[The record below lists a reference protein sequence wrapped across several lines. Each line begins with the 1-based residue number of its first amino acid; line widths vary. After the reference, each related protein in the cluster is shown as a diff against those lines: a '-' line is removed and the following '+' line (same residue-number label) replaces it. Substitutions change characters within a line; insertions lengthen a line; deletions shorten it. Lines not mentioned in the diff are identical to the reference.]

1 MTVLECV
8 DAGLSRQNTD
18 KPRPTDT
25 RVAAIAPVPAARSRF
40 RASLDRLA
48 ALMRP
53 LMGGSGDTGR
63 PTQPLGPDADP
74 QLRRAQTLALAGR
87 LATGLVH
94 DFNNALL
101 VAVASL
107 DLIAE
112 AAHDAALVQEQ
123 AQAASDALRRASDV
137 ARQLMIVGRPDEGS
151 RREVDLGDI
160 VRATTMLAE
169 PLTRPGIELSV
180 CRPPHALPVQ
190 VNPGQIER
198 AILNLCLNARDA
210 MPDGGTLHITTRT
223 AIRWVARDDGG
234 RGRFPVTYAVV
245 DVSDTGPG
253 IPQRLHD
260 KVFEPFFTT
269 KPAGQGSGLGL
280 AMVRETVVAHG
291 GLVELT
297 SDPLGT
303 TVRILLPLC

>member
-18 KPRPTDT
+18 KPRLTDT
-25 RVAAIAPVPAARSRF
+25 RVAAIAAVPEARSRF
-40 RASLDRLA
+40 RSSLARLA
-48 ALMRP
+48 ALVRP

-63 PTQPLGPDADP
+63 PTQPSGPEADP
-74 QLRRAQTLALAGR
+74 QLHRAQTLALAGR
-87 LATGLVH
+87 VATGLVH

-112 AAHDAALVQEQ
+112 AAHD
-123 AQAASDALRRASDV
+123 AASDALRRASDV

-160 VRATTMLAE
+160 VRAATMLAE

-180 CRPPHALPVQ
+180 CHPPHALPVQ
-190 VNPGQIER
+190 IDPGQIER

-234 RGRFPVTYAVV
+234 RGRFPATYAVV

-253 IPQRLHD
+253 IPQRLHE

>member
-8 DAGLSRQNTD
+8 DVGILPQNPGT
-18 KPRPTDT
+18 PTRT
-25 RVAAIAPVPAARSRF
+25 GATAAAIRSVPGARSRF
-40 RASLDRLA
+40 RSSLDRLA
-48 ALMRP
+48 ALVRP
-53 LMGGSGDTGR
+53 LMGGPADPGR
-63 PTQPLGPDADP
+63 PRQPLDTEADP
-74 QLRRAQTLALAGR
+74 ALGHAHTLALAGR

-107 DLIAE
+107 DLIGE
-112 AAHDAALVQEQ
+112 AAHDAALVQDQ
-123 AQAASDALRRASDV
+123 ARAASDALRRASDV
-137 ARQLMIVGRPDEGS
+137 ARQLMVLGRPDEGS
-151 RREVDLGDI
+151 RRQVDLGEI
-160 VRATTMLAE
+160 VRTTTILAE

-180 CRPPHALPVQ
+180 SRPPHALPVQ

-223 AIRWVARDDGG
+223 AIRWMLREDGG
-234 RGRFPVTYAVV
+234 PGRFPATYAVV
-245 DVSDTGPG
+245 EVSDTGPG
-253 IPQRLHD
+253 IPQHLQE